1 MTLLNLS
8 TAGEITTALL
18 AQAGI
23 DTRTEHLTLT
33 GAEPV
38 LPSSFRVDAAAQAS
52 IAASALAAA
61 AIWRRRTG
69 QTQGVA
75 VDMRAAATEFRSE
88 HHVRLD
94 GERPGET
101 WDAIA
106 GIYPTSDGFVRLH
119 TNFAHHRAGVVGLLG
134 CADNREA
141 VAAALLARQA
151 EQFEAEATAAGMCV
165 AALRSF
171 AQWDAHPHAEAL
183 RDAPALV
190 VERIGDAPAE
200 GFLPE
205 PRRPLDGV
213 RVLELTRVIAG
224 PVAGRTLAGHGADV
238 LHITGPGVPNM
249 DVILPDTN
257 RGKRPAELDLRD
269 PAGAERLRELVGG
282 ADVFLQSYRSGPDGA
297 LDRLGFG
304 RAALAAMRP
313 GIVHASL
320 SAYGETGPWAGKR
333 GFDSLVQVATGFNH
347 AEAEA
352 AGSAGPKVLPCQA
365 LDHASGYLLA
375 LGVMAAL
382 LRRAEQGGSWSVRVS
397 LAGTGNW
404 LRSLGRIDGLGVRNP
419 GQADIA
425 DLLEESDSGF
435 GRMQAVRHA
444 AVLAETPM
452 RWELPARPLGSYAP
466 AW

>member
-1 MTLLNLS
+1 MTPRDI
-8 TAGEITTALL
+8 TAALL
-18 AQAGI
+18 DLAGL
-23 DTRTEHLTLT
+23 DSRMERLALT

-52 IAASALAAA
+52 IAASAMAAA
-61 AIWRRRTG
+61 AIWRRRSG
-69 QTQGVA
+69 RSQDVA
-75 VDMRAAATEFRSE
+75 VDMRAAAAEFRSE
-88 HHVRLD
+88 HHVRID
-94 GERPGET
+94 GARPGET

-106 GIYPTSDGFVRLH
+106 GIYPTADGFVRLH
-119 TNFAHHRAGVVGLLG
+119 TNFPHHRAGVVALLG
-134 CADNREA
+134 CADTREA
-141 VAAALLARQA
+141 VAAALLAREA
-151 EQFEAEATAAGMCV
+151 EPFEGEATAAGLCV

-171 AQWDAHPHAEAL
+171 SAWDAHAHAGAL
-183 RDAPALV
+183 AAVPPLV
-190 VERIGDAPAE
+190 IERIGDAPVE

-205 PRRPLDGV
+205 AARPLDGV

-224 PVAGRTLAGHGADV
+224 PVAGRTLAAHGADV
-238 LHITGPGVPNM
+238 LHVTGPDVPNM
-249 DVILPDTN
+249 HVLLPDTN
-257 RGKRPAELDLRD
+257 RGKRPAELDLRAA
-269 PAGAERLRELVGG
+269 AGAERLRELLGG

-304 RAALAAMRP
+304 REAVAAMRP

-352 AGSAGPKVLPCQA
+352 AGSASPKVLPCQA

-397 LAGTGNW
+397 LAGTGLW
-404 LRSLGRIDGLGVRNP
+404 LRSLGRLADGLAVADPGREGV
-419 GQADIA
+419 A

-444 AVLAETPM
+444 AVLSETPAF
-452 RWELPARPLGSYAP
+452 WALPSRPAGSYP
-466 AW
+466 AAW